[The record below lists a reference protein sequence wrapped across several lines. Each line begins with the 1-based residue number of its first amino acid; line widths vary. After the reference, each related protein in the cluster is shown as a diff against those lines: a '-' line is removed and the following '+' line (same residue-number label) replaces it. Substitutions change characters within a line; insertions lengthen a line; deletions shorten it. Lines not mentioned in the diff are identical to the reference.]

1 MKNIF
6 AFVAFVAFVAL
17 PKSVFAAPSVL
28 TYQFGEQVFEVR
40 PQRFPA
46 WRAEEWTYTFAGFPI
61 VLPEERRL
69 PGALPKGVE
78 ASKKTVWNLPAIEET
93 LKSLIA
99 EKMDREPEKVRIFK
113 ENGTG
118 AILFEGRGLPGRT
131 VDIGSAAALTITAL
145 EENIPLITL
154 DVEETPPIVIVE
166 DEELKEQGIREL
178 VAVGES
184 DFTGSPVNR
193 KHNIGIGLSK
203 FNGHLIP
210 QGEEF
215 SFNAVLGPVDERQ
228 GYRKELTIMGERT
241 IPEFGGGLCQVST
254 TAYRGVWKTGFPIV
268 ARRNHSFAVTYYS
281 PPGTD
286 ATIYPPHT
294 DFKFDN
300 DSEGALLLQTF
311 TDGNKA
317 YFLYY
322 GTALTDRTVELLGP
336 ITWDFRNPPEDRKM
350 YTTEIPPEVTR
361 MVSKAVRGMR
371 AMWYRSLQFT
381 DGREAMELFFSYYEA
396 RPNIEEIG
404 VTVDDPRLLAV
415 TGALIQIPALSGE
428 VR

>member
-1 MKNIF
+1 M
-6 AFVAFVAFVAL
+6 
-17 PKSVFAAPSVL
+17 
-28 TYQFGEQVFEVR
+28 
-40 PQRFPA
+40 
-46 WRAEEWTYTFAGFPI
+46 
-61 VLPEERRL
+61 
-69 PGALPKGVE
+69 
-78 ASKKTVWNLPAIEET
+78 
-93 LKSLIA
+93 
-99 EKMDREPEKVRIFK
+99 
-113 ENGTG
+113 
-118 AILFEGRGLPGRT
+118 
-131 VDIGSAAALTITAL
+131 
-145 EENIPLITL
+145 
-154 DVEETPPIVIVE
+154 
-166 DEELKEQGIREL
+166 
-178 VAVGES
+178 
-184 DFTGSPVNR
+184 
-193 KHNIGIGLSK
+193 
-203 FNGHLIP
+203 P
-210 QGEEF
+210 QGEGF
-215 SFNAVLGPVDERQ
+215 SFNAVLGPVDERE
-228 GYRKELTIMGERT
+228 GYRRELTIMGERT